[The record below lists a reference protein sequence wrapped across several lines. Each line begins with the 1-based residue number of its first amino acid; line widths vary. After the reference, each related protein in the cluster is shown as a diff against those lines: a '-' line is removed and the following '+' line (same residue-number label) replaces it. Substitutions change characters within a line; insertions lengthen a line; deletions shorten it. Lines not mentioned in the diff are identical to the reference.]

1 MRQAGA
7 KGAGAPGAVSN
18 LTALLAR
25 VFLAAMF
32 LWAGVDKA
40 LAPVA
45 AKAALAKSGVAAVH
59 LLYTVGMGVEIGA
72 ALMLLLG
79 WKSRF
84 AAALLAGWSVLIGAL
99 LYFQPAN
106 HAVFAR
112 FLAHLA
118 VTGGLLLVCLHGAGR
133 FSLDR
138 R

>member
-7 KGAGAPGAVSN
+7 N

-25 VFLAAMF
+25 AFLAAMF

-40 LAPVA
+40 LSPVA
-45 AKAALAKSGVAAVH
+45 AKAALAKSGVTAIHLIHAVG
-59 LLYTVGMGVEIGA
+59 LGVEIGA

-79 WKSRF
+79 WKTRF
-84 AAALLAGWSVLIGAL
+84 AAALLAVWSVLIGTL

-106 HAVFAR
+106 HAVFGR
-112 FLAHLA
+112 FLTHLA
-118 VTGGLLLVCLHGAGR
+118 VTGGLMLVCLHGAGR